1 MLPRAHRLALVLLL
15 FAFPAWAG
23 NGHYLHGV
31 GAKNSAMGGAGTG
44 LAVDVI
50 GALHANPALLTQLDE
65 FHVEISAE
73 IFADDLSMTAPRSD
87 SADPVNDRVT
97 TDSDGEIG
105 VLPALGWSYHKPGS
119 RKAYGWGL
127 LAVAGFRTN
136 WPSDP
141 NNTLIRPQPIG
152 FGRLQTELAVS
163 KIPFALAWQVNNR
176 LSLGAS
182 LNVYVSRLSIQPLPV
197 VVQDCTDAM
206 GNFTT
211 ITADA
216 RGTNCYRPDVSVPTT
231 EFSLGLQVG
240 LFYQFNPQWSFGFS
254 YTTPQDN
261 DPFTWQS
268 EHANPDVT
276 TGAEAFGNPREI
288 SIDIDYPAIASV
300 GLGFRPTPQTR
311 FAFDV
316 RWVGYNTENGIG
328 GSGGIDPATGILI
341 SIGWQDIWAVMLGVE
356 HDVSP
361 TFTVRGGLN
370 FNESPITNALALNSA
385 GTPSVFEE
393 HYTLGA
399 SWQVHPKMKID
410 LGAYYTPPNDITG
423 PLQFAPGNI
432 TLTNEI
438 LAGLVGFS
446 FHF

>member
-1 MLPRAHRLALVLLL
+1 MLHRSLFLAAMLCWVAL
-15 FAFPAWAG
+15 PTWAG

-50 GALHANPALLTQLDE
+50 GALHANPALLTQLDNY
-65 FHVEISAE
+65 HVEISAE
-73 IFADDLSMTAPRSD
+73 IFADDLSLTTPRSD
-87 SADPVNDRVT
+87 SSDPTNDLVT
-97 TDSDGEIG
+97 TDSDGELG
-105 VLPALGWSYHKPGS
+105 VLPALGWSYHKPDN
-119 RKAYGWGL
+119 RLAYGWGL

-141 NNTLIRPQPIG
+141 ENTLVRPQPIG

-163 KIPFALAWQVNNR
+163 KIPFALAWQVNDR

-182 LNVYVSRLSIQPLPV
+182 FNIYVSRLAIQPLPV
-197 VVQDCTDAM
+197 VLQDCTDTA

-211 ITADA
+211 IVDA
-216 RGTNCYRPDVSVPTT
+216 SGANCYRPDVSVPTT
-231 EFSLGLQVG
+231 EFSIGLQAG
-240 LFYQFNPQWSFGFS
+240 LYYQINPQWSLGFS

-261 DPFTWQS
+261 NPFTWQS

-276 TGAEAFGNPREI
+276 TGPQAFGNPREI
-288 SIDIDYPAIASV
+288 AIDLDYPATASI

-311 FAFDV
+311 LAFDI
-316 RWVGYNTENGIG
+316 RWVGYNTETGIG
-328 GSGGIDPATGILI
+328 GSGGIDPNTGILV
-341 SIGWQDIWAVMLGVE
+341 SIGWRDIWVAMLGIE

-370 FNESPITNALALNSA
+370 FNQSPITSALALNSG

-393 HYTLGA
+393 HYTVGC
-399 SWQVHPKMKID
+399 SWSISPKMGID
-410 LGAYYTPPNDITG
+410 LGAYYTPSNDISG
-423 PLQFAPGNI
+423 PLQFAPGDI

-438 LAGLVGFS
+438 IAGLFGFS
-446 FHF
+446 FRF